1 MRLELIYFLYP
12 KNPYNLP
19 ILNEIMNN
27 VTIQTLKE
35 KE

>member
-1 MRLELIYFLYP
+1 MRLEPIDFLYP
-12 KNPYNLP
+12 KNPYKLP

-27 VTIQTLKE
+27 VTIQFLKE